1 MTVISVMIINII
13 AVYLS
18 TFFITTI
25 NAIIIIIIFVLIGIS
40 INIFIIIFLYL
51 FYHNN
56 Y

>member
-1 MTVISVMIINII
+1 MIINII

-18 TFFITTI
+18 TLFITTI